1 MMLSTE
7 QQDQYRRDG
16 YLVIPGFKDAVAI
29 AALRARALEIVD
41 QFNPAE
47 GSAIFTTQNQA
58 AASDDWFLGSDTT
71 VRCFF
76 EEAAFAADG
85 TLKQEKALSINK
97 IGHAM
102 HDLDPVFEQFSRDPR
117 LAAIARDIGLAD
129 ARVWQSQYIFK
140 QPGIGGEVR
149 WHQDATFFDTTPVSV
164 TTFWFALEAATID
177 NGCLWVQPGGHT
189 GPMRERFVRTNAG
202 GLDGVAMEKL
212 DATPWPDNSVAVPL
226 EARAGDL
233 VIFHGLLPHYSAPN
247 SSPVSRHAF
256 TLHATSGATAYS
268 ARNWIQRDA
277 SLPVR
282 GFE

>member
-1 MMLSTE
+1 MLSTE
-7 QQDQYRRDG
+7 QLARYHADG
-16 YLVIPGFKDAVAI
+16 YLVIPAFKDAAAI
-29 AALRARALEIVD
+29 AALRQRALAIVD
-41 QFNPAE
+41 AFNPAE

-85 TLKQEKALSINK
+85 SLKQAKALSINK

-102 HDLDPVFEQFSRDPR
+102 HDLDPVFAQFSRDPR
-117 LAAIARDIGLAD
+117 LAAIAADIGLAD

-164 TTFWFALEAATID
+164 TTFWFALEAASVA
-177 NGCLWVQPGGHT
+177 NGCLWVEPGGHR
-189 GPMRERFVRTNAG
+189 GPLRERFVRDG
-202 GLDGVAMEKL
+202 QRVYMEPLDTMA
-212 DATPWPDNSVAVPL
+212 WPDNSVAVPL
-226 EARAGDL
+226 EAQAGDL
-233 VIFHGLLPHYSAPN
+233 VVFHGLLPHYSAPN
-247 SSPVSRHAF
+247 TSPVSRHAY
-256 TLHATSGATAYS
+256 TLHATDGASSYS
-268 ARNWIQRDA
+268 KGNWIQRGTD
-277 SLPVR
+277 LPVR